1 MEFVKEQIRQAT
13 EREQMQNLCW
23 RDYLKYVAE
32 NKTEMNSRE
41 LIETIESAIRA
52 KRTEINTALPSD
64 EKVIHTAFY
73 DILEGAPFEY
83 INWCLDTPSTDWAT
97 HVDLINSRADRIGD
111 ATCNLRGLGE
121 YQCLLYLKLAE
132 FKTEIE
138 KSLDSG
144 DFKLPQVCFACDSF
158 AIDLANQN
166 WSTEEILNILKQLS
180 QGVFSYQVL
189 IMLMRKMPQRF
200 LQHCADMCSKLR
212 PSQKYSHCIS
222 FFLNILLYC
231 HVGGMDYY
239 ASLTS
244 IQQAINMVALENNE
258 NQFEFPVPEVLDDPE
273 EILATAKKLIKLN
286 VAEGES
292 VQEELN
298 SENQSDSSTAQSGTA
313 KTLLKGVIGFGT
325 FIALCSLG
333 FPPHLTPVVTPVIN
347 TAVEKAF

>member
-1 MEFVKEQIRQAT
+1 
-13 EREQMQNLCW
+13 
-23 RDYLKYVAE
+23 
-32 NKTEMNSRE
+32 
-41 LIETIESAIRA
+41 
-52 KRTEINTALPSD
+52 
-64 EKVIHTAFY
+64 
-73 DILEGAPFEY
+73 
-83 INWCLDTPSTDWAT
+83 
-97 HVDLINSRADRIGD
+97 
-111 ATCNLRGLGE
+111 
-121 YQCLLYLKLAE
+121 
-132 FKTEIE
+132 
-138 KSLDSG
+138 
-144 DFKLPQVCFACDSF
+144 
-158 AIDLANQN
+158 
-166 WSTEEILNILKQLS
+166 
-180 QGVFSYQVL
+180 
-189 IMLMRKMPQRF
+189 
-200 LQHCADMCSKLR
+200 
-212 PSQKYSHCIS
+212 
-222 FFLNILLYC
+222 
-231 HVGGMDYY
+231 MDYY